1 MRASG
6 REEATGGT
14 ATVTRGTLGRALPAR
29 RKMERAQRLVL
40 VPQGRRAHSAGF
52 AAILD
57 FVLIIIVGGAYILR
71 SHGTLPGVVDWLNVH
86 GFFFHQWLVVVV
98 YAVLFVACA
107 DYYGLYRY
115 QLPIIDTA
123 LAATKSALTAAVVM
137 AACFYLAGAG
147 KNTRPTLFVVAGLA
161 MVAASAQHVALRVYA
176 RRAVVRD
183 EHIINVLIVGAG
195 AIGVELAQH
204 LKQSPGHRVIGFLDD
219 HRVDDPRVLGSSND
233 LPEIARQYFID
244 EVVVTIPSQR
254 ELVKRVA
261 LEARTLRLDVKV
273 VPELY
278 DGIASN
284 AAVEYLAHLPVR
296 VLHREPIPATG
307 WMFKR
312 ICDVT
317 IAGLLLLA
325 MAPLFLLIAVLLK
338 LESKGPVLYR
348 SHRVGKKGRIFTFY
362 KFRTM
367 IIGADGL
374 KVSLEENNERNSVLF
389 KVANDPRITRI
400 GRMLRKF
407 SLDEVPQLINVLK
420 GDMSLVGPRPP
431 LPSEFKQYRLDHL
444 RRLDVV
450 PGITGLWQ
458 ITCRQ
463 DPSFDNYIALD
474 LEYIENWSLGLDFK
488 ILLRTIPAVFKGTG
502 V

>member
-1 MRASG
+1 
-6 REEATGGT
+6 
-14 ATVTRGTLGRALPAR
+14 
-29 RKMERAQRLVL
+29 MEKAPRLEL
-40 VPQGRRAHSAGF
+40 APQGRRTHSAGF
-52 AAILD
+52 AAIVD
-57 FVLIIIVGGAYILR
+57 FALIISAGGAYILR
-71 SHGTLPGVVDWLNVH
+71 SHGTLPEVVDCLNIH
-86 GFFFHQWLVVVV
+86 GFFFHQWLVVAI
-98 YAVLFVACA
+98 YAVLFAA
-107 DYYGLYRY
+107 SANYYRLYRD
-115 QLPIIDTA
+115 QLPIIDTG
-123 LAATKSALTAAVVM
+123 LAATKSALTAAMVM
-137 AACFYLAGAG
+137 AAFFYLAGTG
-147 KNTRPTLFVVAGLA
+147 KNTRPTLFVVAGLT
-161 MVAASAQHVALRVYA
+161 MVAASARHVLRRVYA
-176 RRAVVRD
+176 RRALVRD
-183 EHIINVLIVGAG
+183 EHMINVLIVGAG

-204 LKQSPGHRVIGFLDD
+204 LKQSPGYRVIGFLDD
-219 HRVDDPRVLGSSND
+219 HMADDPRVLGSSND

-244 EVVVTIPSQR
+244 EVVVAIPSQR
-254 ELVKRVA
+254 ELVKKVA
-261 LEARTLRLDVKV
+261 LEARMLRLDVKV

-278 DGIASN
+278 DGIAAN
-284 AAVEYLAHLPVR
+284 APVEYLAHLPVR

-307 WMFKR
+307 WMLKR

-325 MAPLFLLIAVLLK
+325 TAPLFLLIAVLLK
-338 LESKGPVLYR
+338 LESKGAVFYR

-367 IIGADGL
+367 VKEADGL
-374 KVSLEENNERNSVLF
+374 KSSLEENNERSSVLF
-389 KVANDPRITRI
+389 KVANDPRVTRM

-444 RRLDVV
+444 RRMDVV

>member
-1 MRASG
+1 MRDFALILFI
-6 REEATGGT
+6 GG
-14 ATVTRGTLGRALPAR
+14 V
-29 RKMERAQRLVL
+29 
-40 VPQGRRAHSAGF
+40 
-52 AAILD
+52 
-57 FVLIIIVGGAYILR
+57 YILR
-71 SHGTLPGVVDWLNVH
+71 NHGGLPASGDWLNIH
-86 GFFFHQWLVVVV
+86 GLFLQQWLGVAI
-98 YAVLFVACA
+98 YACLFLACA
-107 DYYGLYRY
+107 NFYRLYRHH
-115 QLPIIDTA
+115 LPIIDTA
-123 LAATKSALTAAVVM
+123 LAAFMSVLTAAMAM
-137 AACFYLAGAG
+137 AAFFYVTNTG
-147 KNTRPTLFVVAGLA
+147 KNTRSAMFFVVGWT
-161 MVAASAQHVALRVYA
+161 MVATAGSNVLRRIYG
-176 RRAVVRD
+176 RRARVRD
-183 EHIINVLIVGAG
+183 EQMTNVLIVGAG
-195 AIGVELAQH
+195 AIGMELAQH

-219 HRVDDPRVLGSSND
+219 NRQDDPHVLGPSTD

-254 ELVKRVA
+254 ELVKKVA
-261 LEARTLRLDVKV
+261 LQARMLRLDVKV

-284 AAVEYLAHLPVR
+284 APVEYLAHLPVR

-307 WMFKR
+307 WMLKR
-312 ICDVT
+312 VCDVA
-317 IAGLLLLA
+317 IAGLLLLGT
-325 MAPLFLLIAVLLK
+325 MPFFLLIAILLK
-338 LESKGPVLYR
+338 LESKGPVFYR

-367 IIGADGL
+367 ITGADGL
-374 KVSLEENNERNSVLF
+374 RSNLEEQNERNSVLF
-389 KVANDPRITRI
+389 KVANDPRITRV
-400 GRMLRKF
+400 GRILRKF
-407 SLDEVPQLINVLK
+407 SLDEVPQLINVIK

-474 LEYIENWSLGLDFK
+474 LEYIENWSLGLDIK

>member
-1 MRASG
+1 LSVG
-6 REEATGGT
+6 SKEEVRERT
-14 ATVTRGTLGRALPAR
+14 AIAAEGALARALPAR
-29 RKMERAQRLVL
+29 RKMEKARRLAL
-40 VPQGRRAHSAGF
+40 VPQGRRAQSSGF
-52 AAILD
+52 AAMVD
-57 FVLIIIVGGAYILR
+57 FAIIFFIGATYILL
-71 SHGTLPGVVDWLNVH
+71 SHGTWPGSADWLNIH
-86 GFFFHQWLVVVV
+86 GFFFHQWLVVAI
-98 YAVLFVACA
+98 YAFLFVACA
-107 DYYGLYRY
+107 DYYRLYRD

-123 LAATKSALTAAVVM
+123 LAAMRSALTAAMMM
-137 AACFYLAGAG
+137 AAFFYLAGTG
-147 KNTRPTLFVVAGLA
+147 KNTRPTLFFVAILTLP
-161 MVAASAQHVALRVYA
+161 AASALHVLRRVYF

-183 EHIINVLIVGAG
+183 ELMTNVLIMGAG
-195 AIGVELAQH
+195 AIGTELAQY
-204 LKQSPGHRVIGFLDD
+204 LKQSPWHRVIGFLDD
-219 HRVDDPRVLGSSND
+219 HREDDPQVLGSSSD
-233 LPEIARQYFID
+233 LAEIARQYFID

-254 ELVKRVA
+254 ELVKKLA
-261 LEARTLRLDVKV
+261 LQARMLRLDVKV

-284 AAVEYLAHLPVR
+284 APVEYLAHLPVR

-307 WMFKR
+307 WMLKR

-317 IAGLLLLA
+317 VASLLLMA
-325 MAPLFLLIAVLLK
+325 TAPLFVVIAILLK

-367 IIGADGL
+367 VKGADGL
-374 KVSLEENNERNSVLF
+374 KTNLEENNERNSVLF
-389 KVANDPRITRI
+389 KVSKDPRITRV

-407 SLDEVPQLINVLK
+407 SLDEIPQLINVLK

>member
-1 MRASG
+1 
-6 REEATGGT
+6 
-14 ATVTRGTLGRALPAR
+14 
-29 RKMERAQRLVL
+29 
-40 VPQGRRAHSAGF
+40 
-52 AAILD
+52 
-57 FVLIIIVGGAYILR
+57 
-71 SHGTLPGVVDWLNVH
+71 
-86 GFFFHQWLVVVV
+86 
-98 YAVLFVACA
+98 
-107 DYYGLYRY
+107 
-115 QLPIIDTA
+115 
-123 LAATKSALTAAVVM
+123 
-137 AACFYLAGAG
+137 
-147 KNTRPTLFVVAGLA
+147 
-161 MVAASAQHVALRVYA
+161 VALQA
-176 RRAVVRD
+176 RM
-183 EHIINVLIVGAG
+183 
-195 AIGVELAQH
+195 
-204 LKQSPGHRVIGFLDD
+204 
-219 HRVDDPRVLGSSND
+219 
-233 LPEIARQYFID
+233 
-244 EVVVTIPSQR
+244 
-254 ELVKRVA
+254 
-261 LEARTLRLDVKV
+261 LRLDVKV

-284 AAVEYLAHLPVR
+284 APVEYLAHLPVR

-307 WMFKR
+307 WMLKR

-317 IAGLLLLA
+317 IAGLLLLGTG
-325 MAPLFLLIAVLLK
+325 PVFLLIAILLK
-338 LESKGPVLYR
+338 LESKGPVFYR
-348 SHRVGKKGRIFTFY
+348 SHRVGKKGRLFTFF

-367 IIGADGL
+367 VTGADGL
-374 KVSLEENNERNSVLF
+374 KTNLEEQNERNSVLF
-389 KVANDPRITRI
+389 KVANDPRITRV

-474 LEYIENWSLGLDFK
+474 LEYIENWSLGLDLK

>member
-1 MRASG
+1 MARAP
-6 REEATGGT
+6 R
-14 ATVTRGTLGRALPAR
+14 LALVA
-29 RKMERAQRLVL
+29 
-40 VPQGRRAHSAGF
+40 QGRREQSSGF
-52 AAILD
+52 AAIVD
-57 FVLIIIVGGAYILR
+57 FALIIVIASAYILR
-71 SHGTLPGVVDWLNVH
+71 SHGGLPAAADWLNIH
-86 GFFFHQWLVVVV
+86 GLFFQQWLVAIVF
-98 YAVLFVACA
+98 AFLFLACA
-107 DYYGLYRY
+107 HYYRLY
-115 QLPIIDTA
+115 QHHLPIIDTA
-123 LAATKSALTAAVVM
+123 LTAMKSTLTAAMVM
-137 AACFYLAGAG
+137 AAFFYVSGFHMLGTG
-147 KNTRPTLFVVAGLA
+147 RSTRSMLFFVAGWT
-161 MVAASAQHVALRVYA
+161 MVAAAGRHVLRRVYV
-176 RRAVVRD
+176 RRARVRD
-183 EHIINVLIVGAG
+183 EHMTNVLIVGAG
-195 AIGVELAQH
+195 TVGVELAQH

-219 HRVDDPRVLGSSND
+219 HRPDDPRVLGSSTD

-244 EVVVTIPSQR
+244 EVVVTIPSHR

-261 LEARTLRLDVKV
+261 LQARMLRLDVKV

-284 AAVEYLAHLPVR
+284 APVEYLAHLPVR

-307 WMFKR
+307 WMLKR

-317 IAGLLLLA
+317 IAGLLLLGT
-325 MAPLFLLIAVLLK
+325 APVFFLVAILLK
-338 LESKGPVLYR
+338 LESKGPVFYR

-367 IIGADGL
+367 VTGADGL
-374 KVSLEENNERNSVLF
+374 RSNLEEQNERNSVLF
-389 KVANDPRITRI
+389 KVANDPRITRV

-474 LEYIENWSLGLDFK
+474 LEYIENWSLGLDLK